1 MVVSCCVFLL
11 VIFCCVTRAAEPATT
26 QSLPTLYIIGDS
38 TVHNTGAGLVG
49 WGDCIG
55 EFFDTSRIN
64 IENRAIAG
72 RSSRTFMTEGR
83 WDKIVQSLKPGDF
96 VLMQFGHNDGSPV
109 NDTSRARGSL
119 KGTGEETEEIDN
131 QLTGKH
137 EVVHTYGW
145 YMRKFV
151 TDAKSKGATPIVL
164 SLVARNMWKD
174 GKIIRSTDTYVAWAK
189 AVAEA
194 EHVPFIDLNDLTA
207 NNFEALGAD
216 KTNALFPS
224 DHTHTNQEGAK
235 LNAKTVVEGLKI
247 LKDCPITADLR

>member
-1 MVVSCCVFLL
+1 MIVSCCVILGL
-11 VIFCCVTRAAEPATT
+11 IFCCVTRAAEPATT

-55 EFFDTSRIN
+55 EFFDTRKIN
-64 IENRAIAG
+64 IQNRAIAG

-83 WDKIVQSLKPGDF
+83 WDKIMESLKPGDF
-96 VLMQFGHNDGSPV
+96 VLMQFGHNDASPI
-109 NDTSRARGSL
+109 NDNSRARGTL

-151 TDAKSKGATPIVL
+151 TDTRSKGATPIVL

-174 GKIIRSTDTYVAWAK
+174 GKIIRSTDSYVAWAK
-189 AVAEA
+189 AVADA

-207 NNFEALGAD
+207 NNFEALGPD

-224 DHTHTNQEGAK
+224 DHTHTNAEGAK
-235 LNAKTVVEGLKI
+235 LNAKTVVRGLKI
-247 LKDCPITADLR
+247 LKECPITADLR